1 MALPPGTRLGPYEI
15 VAAVGAGGMGEV
27 YRARDTRLDRIV
39 AIKILPESLSH
50 DRERLERFQQE
61 ARILSALNHPNLMA
75 IYDVGSQD
83 GLQFLVSEFL
93 EGQTLRE
100 RLQAGPLPQRRVSE
114 YGLQIARGLA
124 AAHEK
129 GIVHRDLKPD
139 NIFVLHDDRVKILDF
154 GLAKQTALAVAG
166 GDQTMTTPDRTSA
179 GTVLGTAGYMSPEQV
194 RGEAVD
200 SRSDIFSFGA
210 ILYEMIAGQRAFRG
224 DSGVEI
230 MTSILK
236 QEPPDLAD
244 SGLNVSVGLQRI
256 VQRCLE
262 KKPEARFQS
271 ASDLGFA
278 LDSLSSSGTSTGSL
292 RPLKDTGKARSRI
305 LLPVALLASL
315 AIGALAALALHH
327 PAITHPDFT
336 QMSFR
341 SAYIRHARFAPDGRT
356 IVYDVTTDGKPTALF
371 STRTDTV
378 EAQSLGLAATI
389 LSISSTG
396 ELAVALDPVF
406 DPKYTPTGRLAR
418 VPLGGGSTRELLDGV
433 TDADW
438 TADGSALTVSRKVG
452 SHFQLELTPGKVLY
466 QNDGF
471 ISDVHFSPAGDQI
484 AFIDH
489 SILGDDR
496 GFVDIVDRQ
505 GNRKVLAGEF
515 SSIQGLAW
523 APNGKEIWFT
533 GALNSEP
540 RMLRAVNLHGI
551 QRVLLSSPATLHLQ
565 DVSKDQNVLLT
576 VEDFR
581 DQQVLVETATG
592 RAQDFSSFPFQI
604 TQGISRDGKT
614 LLFDNYVTG
623 ATSDYNLYTQ
633 KTDGSAPALIGQ
645 GAGIGLSFDAKWAIA
660 LDPVHVEQLRIIPTG
675 IGEARTLTA
684 PPGTSYLTAAWMPD
698 GKRLLIVAIAPGH
711 APASYLQDITTG
723 AAHRVTAEG
732 RYAAGINDTSMNV
745 SPDGKC
751 SIVTDGEN
759 HYWVQ
764 PLDGG
769 EATEVKG
776 LLESDHPI
784 QWHNDSQNIFIERS
798 AGSGGVD
805 IYDLNLATGASKLWT
820 HFAPTDKAAMIALR
834 VPIMT
839 PDGAYVL
846 YGVQRI
852 YSTLFLA
859 KGIQ

>member
-1 MALPPGTRLGPYEI
+1 MALTPGTRLGPYEI
-15 VAAVGAGGMGEV
+15 VGAVGAGGMGEV

-39 AIKILPESLSH
+39 AIKILPESLAH

-61 ARILSALNHPNLMA
+61 ARILSTLNHPNLMA

-83 GLQFLVSEFL
+83 GLHFLVSEFL

-100 RLQAGPLPQRRVSE
+100 RLQAGPLPQRRVNE

-139 NIFVLHDDRVKILDF
+139 NIFVLNDDRVKILDF
-154 GLAKQTALAVAG
+154 GLAKQTAMAAAA
-166 GDQTMTTPDRTSA
+166 DQTMTRPDRTSA

-200 SRSDIFSFGA
+200 YRSDIFSFGA

-236 QEPPDLAD
+236 QEPPELAE
-244 SGLNVSVGLQRI
+244 SGLNVSLGLQRI

-278 LDSLSSSGTSTGSL
+278 LDSLSSAGTSSGGL
-292 RPLKDTGKARSRI
+292 RPLKDAGKTRSRI
-305 LLPVALLASL
+305 LLPVALVAAL
-315 AIGALAALALHH
+315 AIGALAALALHR
-327 PAITHPDFT
+327 PAISHPDFT

-341 SAYIRHARFAPDGRT
+341 SAYIRHARFTPDGRT
-356 IVYDVTTDGKPTALF
+356 VVYDVTTDGKPTALF
-371 STRTDTV
+371 STRTDTF
-378 EAQSLGLAATI
+378 EAQSLSIPASI
-389 LSISSTG
+389 LGISSTG
-396 ELAVALDPVF
+396 ELAVALDPGW

-418 VPLGGGSTRELLDGV
+418 VPLGGGSTRELLEGV

-438 TADGSALTVSRKVG
+438 TPDGSALAASRRVG
-452 SHFQLELTPGKVLY
+452 SHYELELIPGKVLY
-466 QNDGF
+466 QNEGYV
-471 ISDVHFSPAGDQI
+471 SDVRFSPAGDEI

-489 SILGDDR
+489 AILGDDR
-496 GFVDIVDRQ
+496 GFVNVVDRQ
-505 GNRKVLAGEF
+505 GNRKVLTQEF

-533 GALNSEP
+533 AALTSEP
-540 RMLRAVNLHGI
+540 RMLRAVDLRGT
-551 QRVLLSSPATLHLQ
+551 QRILLSTPATLHLQ
-565 DVSKDQNVLLT
+565 DISKDQNLLLT

-581 DQQVLVETATG
+581 DQQVLVDTATG
-592 RAQDFSSFPFQI
+592 KAQDFSSFPFQI

-633 KTDGSAPALIGQ
+633 KTDGSAPAMIGQ
-645 GAGIGLSFDAKWAIA
+645 GAGMGLSFDGKWAIA

-675 IGEARTLTA
+675 MGEAHTLTA
-684 PPGTSYLTAAWMPD
+684 PSGHSYLTANWMPD
-698 GKRLLIVAIAPGH
+698 GKHLLIVAIAPGH
-711 APASYLQDITTG
+711 APASYLQDIATG
-723 AAHRVTAEG
+723 TARRITSEG
-732 RYAAGINDTSMNV
+732 RYTAGVNDTSMSV
-745 SPDGKC
+745 SPDGKYF
-751 SIVTDGEN
+751 IVTDGEN
-759 HYWVQ
+759 HYWLQ

-769 EATEVKG
+769 EASEMKG
-776 LLESDHPI
+776 LLEGDHPL
-784 QWHNDSQNIFIERS
+784 QWHNDSQNIFVERP
-798 AGSGGVD
+798 GGTGGVD
-805 IYDLNLATGASKLWT
+805 IYDLNLVTGASKLWT
-820 HFAPTDKAAMIALR
+820 HFSPSDKAAMIAMR
-834 VPIMT
+834 HPVIT
-839 PDGAYVL
+839 PDGAHIL

-852 YSTLFLA
+852 FSTLFLA